1 MKNPVIEIR
10 DLNFSYDSWKPV
22 LSGINLEVGRGECVG
37 LVGPNGAGKS
47 TLLLHLNGIL
57 RGQGDVRVLGLSL
70 QMKNL
75 KEIRAR
81 VGLVFQ
87 DPRLQL
93 FLPSIVED
101 IAFGPLNAG
110 WPLDETRL
118 RVERIMELFDL
129 HKIGDSSPL
138 YLSPGEQ
145 KKAALASVLVMDPE
159 LLVFDEPSSGLDP
172 ASRRDFIELVST
184 LPQTKVIATHDME
197 LAYELCGRVLVMDD
211 GRIFADGPRDA
222 ILGDAPLLKSHRLV
236 QPLNMI
242 LEKRRGK
249 YSDNPEDS
257 YPIDRLN

>member
-10 DLNFSYDSWKPV
+10 DLNFSYDSGKPV

-70 QMKNL
+70 QTKNL

-87 DPRLQL
+87 DPRQQL

-110 WPLDETRL
+110 WTPDEARL
-118 RVERIMELFDL
+118 RVARIMEFFDL
-129 HKIGDSSPL
+129 HRIGDSSPL
-138 YLSPGEQ
+138 HLSPGEQ

-159 LLVFDEPSSGLDP
+159 LLAFDEPSAGLDP
-172 ASRRDFIELVST
+172 ASRRDFIELVRS
-184 LPQTKVIATHDME
+184 LPQTKVIATHDMD
-197 LAYELCGRVLVMDD
+197 LAFELCGRVLIMDR
-211 GRIFADGPRDA
+211 GRIFADGLRDA
-222 ILGDAPLLKSHRLV
+222 VLSDAALLNAHRLV

-242 LEKRRGK
+242 LEKRSGNSSENPVK
-249 YSDNPEDS
+249 YFQIVQSN
-257 YPIDRLN
+257 